1 MANPAP
7 SACRPESDEDVR
19 TSLDGIL
26 ARYGHHSR
34 RELDLRVPRWSEDA
48 AFVAD
53 LARKMVGTES
63 PAEANRRQRR
73 LYAEELERSRQLLTP
88 RRRKRFEKK
97 LIRLRRY
104 LWLREQMRDLSLKL
118 YSNIRK
124 HTIEIGRRAA
134 EAGDLESPDDAFY
147 LTFREMDRVLRE
159 PCADLVESRRQYELM
174 YRNFRAPTR
183 SAAASPSRRSR
194 PPAGACPGSV
204 AARASSRACAR
215 VVMMLEEAEK
225 LRPGEILVCPYTDP
239 GWTPLLN
246 VAAGVITE
254 NGGLLSHA
262 AVICRELAIPA
273 VLNVGS
279 ATRLLRHDQLVR
291 LDGGQGYVDIV

>member
-1 MANPAP
+1 
-7 SACRPESDEDVR
+7 
-19 TSLDGIL
+19 
-26 ARYGHHSR
+26 
-34 RELDLRVPRWSEDA
+34 
-48 AFVAD
+48 
-53 LARKMVGTES
+53 
-63 PAEANRRQRR
+63 
-73 LYAEELERSRQLLTP
+73 
-88 RRRKRFEKK
+88 
-97 LIRLRRY
+97 
-104 LWLREQMRDLSLKL
+104 MRDLSLKL

-174 YRNFRAPTR
+174 YRNFRAPNEVGR
-183 SAAASPSRRSR
+183 GFALAPVAPSGRRLSGIGCSTGVVSGR
-194 PPAGACPGSV
+194 
-204 AARASSRACAR
+204 AR